1 MDFSSKREKNFFFPI
16 TMVLKIVKKAC
27 YDTTD
32 HYQDGYYTVPFDR
45 FFSMWR
51 EGAAPE
57 GRELWQQPFI
67 VAAPAQ
73 D

>member
-1 MDFSSKREKNFFFPI
+1 MSMARMHSI
-16 TMVLKIVKKAC
+16 TRWIMADP

-73 D
+73 DQASGAS